1 MDSSTFLT
9 GGEEIPEPHGMK
21 KVRDLHGQLQDTVSN
36 LSTKITV
43 LLREREKDFL
53 AAYRHHMYNVQ
64 KDLQE
69 AKRSV
74 KKAKDDLRN
83 NDQIKKLKKERDWF
97 RNEALR
103 LEKLSKTQEKEIDSI
118 QLKTNTLREDRVW
131 FEKQLK
137 IAKRQIKILTAELG
151 MQLHRGAEHVNQPRP
166 QALNYHDGAGN
177 DDDGGGDNDA
187 GDAEEDPAADSPRS
201 RPGSSR
207 GGVNRSGQRVPSGPR
222 SSHLDRSGSHGG
234 GGAGTSSSPLGGF
247 GGGGDGNN
255 SDDNVNDLRHTIEEL
270 REKLRDSRRRNRNLQ
285 AVVNHSNKA
294 GQYEE
299 VFFACV
305 EEVKKEA
312 ARRREKLLLSQRKS
326 RREVGA
332 LELHGIQ
339 VTARQE
345 LDELTVQDKRRILE
359 QCLNHP
365 DVFEYLHTA
374 LFASDA
380 EQRTRSPH
388 HRSNSSSGA
397 SGLPRIE

>member
-1 MDSSTFLT
+1 MDTFLT
-9 GGEEIPEPHGMK
+9 EPVAEPHNMK

-118 QLKTNTLREDRVW
+118 QLKFNTLREDRVW

-151 MQLHRGAEHVNQPRP
+151 MQLHRGAEHVSQHARLGGGNQPQYGSGGELAESP
-166 QALNYHDGAGN
+166 S
-177 DDDGGGDNDA
+177 GGGS
-187 GDAEEDPAADSPRS
+187 DSEPVGS
-201 RPGSSR
+201 PSARPGSTPV
-207 GGVNRSGQRVPSGPR
+207 GGSGGGGGAMGPR
-222 SSHLDRSGSHGG
+222 SSAMDRSGGL
-234 GGAGTSSSPLGGF
+234 SSLGRF
-247 GGGGDGNN
+247 GGSADEGGDGET
-255 SDDNVNDLRHTIEEL
+255 VADLRHTIEEL
-270 REKLRDSRRRNRNLQ
+270 RDKLRDAKRKNRNLT
-285 AVVNHSNKA
+285 AVVQHSNKA

-299 VFFACV
+299 VFMACV
-305 EEVKKEA
+305 DEVKKEA

-326 RREVGA
+326 RRDAGE
-332 LELHGIQ
+332 LELHAIQ
-339 VTARQE
+339 VTAHQE
-345 LDELTVQDKRRILE
+345 LDELTAADKKKILDT
-359 QCLNHP
+359 LLAHP
-365 DVFEYLHTA
+365 DIFEHLHA
-374 LFASDA
+374 AIFFRAQQGHDDHL
-380 EQRTRSPH
+380 RSPA
-388 HRSNSSSGA
+388 R

>member
-1 MDSSTFLT
+1 MPSSVDSSTFLP
-9 GGEEIPEPHGMK
+9 GGEAIPEPHGMK

-137 IAKRQIKILTAELG
+137 LAKRQIKILTAELG

-166 QALNYHDGAGN
+166 QALNYDGVGN
-177 DDDGGGDNDA
+177 
-187 GDAEEDPAADSPRS
+187 DAEEDPADSPRS

-207 GGVNRSGQRVPSGPR
+207 GGGNSAQHAPAGPR
-222 SSHLDRSGSHGG
+222 SSHLDRAGSHGG
-234 GGAGTSSSPLGGF
+234 GGGLSPSGQGTGGGF
-247 GGGGDGNN
+247 GGED
-255 SDDNVNDLRHTIEEL
+255 SDNVNDLRHTIEEL
-270 REKLRDSRRRNRNLQ
+270 REKLRDARRRNRNLQ

-380 EQRTRSPH
+380 ERTRSPH
-388 HRSNSSSGA
+388 HRSNSTGA

>member
-1 MDSSTFLT
+1 MDTFLT
-9 GGEEIPEPHGMK
+9 EPVAEPHNMK

-97 RNEALR
+97 RQEALR

-118 QLKTNTLREDRVW
+118 QLKFNTLREDRVW

-151 MQLHRGAEHVNQPRP
+151 MQLHRGAEHVSQHARNQPP
-166 QALNYHDGAGN
+166 QYGAGGELAESPSGDASDSEPLGSPGARPGSTPAGVGSGGASGPRSAMDRSSVMSRFASADN
-177 DDDGGGDNDA
+177 AGGGGDDGGGETVA
-187 GDAEEDPAADSPRS
+187 
-201 RPGSSR
+201 
-207 GGVNRSGQRVPSGPR
+207 
-222 SSHLDRSGSHGG
+222 
-234 GGAGTSSSPLGGF
+234 
-247 GGGGDGNN
+247 
-255 SDDNVNDLRHTIEEL
+255 DLRHTIEEL
-270 REKLRDSRRRNRNLQ
+270 RDKLRDAKRKNRNLT
-285 AVVNHSNKA
+285 AVVQHSNKA

-299 VFFACV
+299 VFMACV
-305 EEVKKEA
+305 DEVKTEA

-326 RREVGA
+326 RREAGA
-332 LELHGIQ
+332 LEMHDIQ
-339 VTARQE
+339 VTAHQE
-345 LDELTVQDKRRILE
+345 LDELNAADKKKILDT
-359 QCLNHP
+359 LLAHP
-365 DVFEYLHTA
+365 DVFEYLHA
-374 LFASDA
+374 AIFRGGGGNNEDL
-380 EQRTRSPH
+380 RPPVR
-388 HRSNSSSGA
+388 